1 MNFSLAATGMPLQA
15 AVSLVIC
22 CRSAPLSRRQQD
34 RPCILEISQVS
45 VAIGVCAS
53 LSNSAHN
60 SGSILLSQST
70 VVLVMFLSHS
80 VSVLRSNVR

>member
-1 MNFSLAATGMPLQA
+1 MPFSSIEPK
-15 AVSLVIC
+15 
-22 CRSAPLSRRQQD
+22 QQD
-34 RPCILEISQVS
+34 SPCILEISQVS
-45 VAIGVCAS
+45 VAIGFCAS